1 MLTMSRPDPNHNR
14 HAPNTP
20 PALDQRAYDALC
32 DLHACVLVLDAERR
46 RVAAHLEALP
56 QPGVIPLKRAE
67 LERRH
72 AELTEELAAFQAMID
87 RLRAS
92 IDPQARFL

>member
-1 MLTMSRPDPNHNR
+1 MTMSRPDPDQNR
-14 HAPNTP
+14 YAPDAS

-46 RVAAHLEALP
+46 RLAARLQALP
-56 QPGVIPLKRAE
+56 QPGVIPPQRAE

-92 IDPQARFL
+92 IDPQAQFL

>member
-1 MLTMSRPDPNHNR
+1 MSRSDPSDPSHNR
-14 HAPNTP
+14 HAPDAP

-46 RVAAHLEALP
+46 TLAARLEALP
-56 QPGVIPLKRAE
+56 RPGVIPLERAE

-72 AELTEELAAFQAMID
+72 AEVTEELAAFQTMID
-87 RLRAS
+87 RLRGS
-92 IDPQARFL
+92 IDPEARFL